1 MKMMDD
7 IRAHVPDYHDL
18 DALKDYLAMI
28 VDKKA
33 FDRMGLIYGMGHAI
47 YSISDPRARAF
58 KKFVEKLAVDKNMEE
73 EFELYMNIEKL
84 APEII
89 AEKRRIY
96 KGVSANVDFYSGFV
110 YSMLG
115 IPTELYT
122 PLFAVAR
129 IVGWSAHR
137 IEELINVDKIIRPA
151 YMSVMKEREYI
162 PFDKR

>member
-1 MKMMDD
+1 MLVQ
-7 IRAHVPDYHDL
+7 IHYHDTARL
-18 DALKDYLAMI
+18 RDYLAKI
-28 VDKKA
+28 VDKDA
-33 FDRMGLIYGMGHAI
+33 FDKAGLIYGMGHAI
-47 YSISDPRARAF
+47 YAVSDPRARVF
-58 KKFVEKLAVDKNMEE
+58 KRFVERLAVEKNMEKE
-73 EFELYMNIEKL
+73 YELYSNIEKL

-115 IPTELYT
+115 IPMELYT

-151 YMSVMKEREYI
+151 YMSIMKEREYVK
-162 PFDKR
+162 FEDRK